1 MIDTVDAAPAP
12 GSSTAT
18 FHPLVVTSIET
29 LTDDAV
35 AVTFGIPASLA
46 AGYRFTAGQHVIVRR
61 SVDGVEHR
69 RTYSI
74 CAPEGSGDIRIGVRR
89 ITDGVVSTW
98 ITSRLR
104 VGDVVEVSTP
114 AGSFGRSLAHRAPD
128 HVAMVAVGSGITP
141 TLSMIATHLATTS
154 HARATLILGN
164 RSASSTM
171 FLDEIASLKDRY
183 LGRLHVIQIFSR
195 EERIVPLQN
204 GRIDQDRTESLLAAF
219 LDPAEVDE
227 WFLCGPLEAMSAVE
241 TVLLSRD
248 VDPLRI
254 HRELFHAG
262 RPLARRD
269 LAASDQGTQ
278 VEVLLNGSRT
288 VLTGRDLTGSILDG
302 VLAQRADA
310 PFSCRNGIC
319 GTCKAR
325 TITGTVEMESTWALD
340 SSEID
345 DGIVLTCQA
354 RPTSERV
361 SLEFL

>member
-1 MIDTVDAAPAP
+1 MIDTVDATTAT
-12 GSSTAT
+12 GGSTAT
-18 FHPLVVTSIET
+18 FHPLVVTSIEA

-35 AVTFGIPASLA
+35 AVTFAIPASLA

-98 ITSRLR
+98 ITTGLR
-104 VGDVVEVSTP
+104 VGDVVEVSSP
-114 AGSFGRSLAHRAPD
+114 AGSFGRSLAQRAPD

-141 TLSMIATHLATTS
+141 TLSMIATHLATAS
-154 HARATLILGN
+154 HTRATLILGN

-183 LGRLHVIQIFSR
+183 LDRLHVIQVFSR
-195 EERIVPLQN
+195 EERTVSLQN
-204 GRIDQDRTESLLAAF
+204 GRIDQDRTESLLAA
-219 LDPAEVDE
+219 LVDPAGVDE
-227 WFLCGPLEAMSAVE
+227 WFLCGPMEAMSAVE
-241 TVLLSRD
+241 TVLLAHD
-248 VDPLRI
+248 VDPLSI

-262 RPLARRD
+262 RALVRRE
-269 LAASDQGTQ
+269 LPASDQGTQ

-288 VLTGRDLTGSILDG
+288 VLTGGDLAGSILDG
-302 VLAQRADA
+302 VLAKRADA
-310 PFSCRNGIC
+310 PYSCRNGIC

-325 TITGTVEMESTWALD
+325 TISGTVEMESTWALD
-340 SSEID
+340 PSEIQA
-345 DGIVLTCQA
+345 GIVLTCQA
-354 RPTSERV
+354 RPSSEHV